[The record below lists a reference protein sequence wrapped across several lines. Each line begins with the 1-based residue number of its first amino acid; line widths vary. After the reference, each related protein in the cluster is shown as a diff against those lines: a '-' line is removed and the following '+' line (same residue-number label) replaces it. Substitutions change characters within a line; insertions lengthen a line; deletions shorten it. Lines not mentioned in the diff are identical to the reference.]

1 MIWADIYKNISYGD
15 RWIQL
20 MEFGEA
26 FWCGWS
32 GNKGGG
38 GEVLWGILYLF
49 CVLVVKENCMC
60 LIRMWTKLFEC
71 LNMQMIFGRFNGLWI
86 KRHLGVQV
94 FEFYLCKRDNKMRH
108 VFQEL
113 NHFYI

>member
-38 GEVLWGILYLF
+38 WGFVRYFIFDLCLGCQGKLY
-49 CVLVVKENCMC
+49 VSDKDV
-60 LIRMWTKLFEC
+60 
-71 LNMQMIFGRFNGLWI
+71 
-86 KRHLGVQV
+86 
-94 FEFYLCKRDNKMRH
+94 NKIIWMLKYAND
-108 VFQEL
+108 FWK
-113 NHFYI
+113 I

>member
-1 MIWADIYKNISYGD
+1 MRYFIFDLCLGCQGK
-15 RWIQL
+15 
-20 MEFGEA
+20 
-26 FWCGWS
+26 
-32 GNKGGG
+32 
-38 GEVLWGILYLF
+38 LY
-49 CVLVVKENCMC
+49 VSDKDVN
-60 LIRMWTKLFEC
+60 KLFEC